1 MQKDLAQL
9 VGFAHQ
15 TDHDA
20 PSSGRPVVELIATVT
35 LALSTVIAVTAVSI
49 GIARADAPGTD
60 SDGTALAVAL
70 LIGLLLS
77 GMGGLTAVMAKR
89 ERD

>member
-15 TDHDA
+15 PDHDA
-20 PSSGRPVVELIATVT
+20 PSSGRPVVGLIATVA
-35 LALSTVIAVTAVSI
+35 LALSTVIAV
-49 GIARADAPGTD
+49 PGTE
-60 SDGTALAVAL
+60 SDGTAFAVAL
-70 LIGLLLS
+70 LIGLLLT

-89 ERD
+89 ERG